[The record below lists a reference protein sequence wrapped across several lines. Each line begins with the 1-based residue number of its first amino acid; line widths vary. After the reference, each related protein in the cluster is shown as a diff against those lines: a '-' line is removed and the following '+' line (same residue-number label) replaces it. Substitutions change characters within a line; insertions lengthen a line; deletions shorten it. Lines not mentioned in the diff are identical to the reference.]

1 MPYRVKVVKVKII
14 DAFWEKR
21 NLGVDVIEIE
31 IGKKDLGDTSEI
43 IAKIEELKA
52 PCRLLNVKIPV
63 ASLELLHALEG
74 IGFRFLEC
82 QLKISRSLKDYEPPA
97 EMQPLLE
104 KTGVHVIE
112 KSHAELE
119 ALLERITPGMFS
131 TDRICLDPLWGASC
145 EELSATRYRNWI
157 ADIFFEDD
165 VVSYFATHFSQH
177 VGFGVARTNQKAN
190 SVQILLGGTFKEQ
203 GNPFASVAFINAPI
217 ILFMHSLKLISVAI
231 SSNNMPICR
240 LYNQFF
246 FKLNEILYVLRLF
259 CDR

>member
-1 MPYRVKVVKVKII
+1 VVKVKII

-21 NLGVDVIEIE
+21 NLGVEVIEIE

-43 IAKIEELKA
+43 IAKIEELKV
-52 PCRLLNVKIPV
+52 PCKLLNVKIPV

-131 TDRICLDPLWGASC
+131 TDRICLDPLWGDGRDV
-145 EELSATRYRNWI
+145 LSAKRYQNWI
-157 ADIFFEDD
+157 SDIFFDKD
-165 VVSYFATHFSQH
+165 IVSFYSTHNDKKISFCI
-177 VGFGVARTNQKAN
+177 AKMDCIKR
-190 SVQILLGGTFKEQ
+190 SVLLLLGGAFLEQ
-203 GNPFASVAFINAPI
+203 DDYVAGIAFINSPLVFFNEMCI
-217 ILFMHSLKLISVAI
+217 KIETSISLSVTIEVA
-231 SSNNMPICR
+231 
-240 LYNQFF
+240 
-246 FKLNEILYVLRLF
+246 
-259 CDR
+259 